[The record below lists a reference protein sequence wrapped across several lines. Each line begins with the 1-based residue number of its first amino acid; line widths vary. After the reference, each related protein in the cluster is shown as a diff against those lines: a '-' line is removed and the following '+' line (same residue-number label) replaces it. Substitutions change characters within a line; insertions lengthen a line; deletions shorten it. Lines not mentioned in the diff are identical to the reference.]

1 MPILRKRI
9 PCRSPAALAFAPALS
24 ALVTAAAWAA
34 SPDLATAKLTP
45 AQQLQHAD
53 ALSVAAKSPAVA
65 KALAAGKAAPAAP
78 GATAQAKALAVAAAS
93 STCTTRDSPAPANPA
108 SGPYVPA
115 KYNSAVPLAQRLAL
129 AKKAPPSA
137 KGPPNWAFVS
147 IPSKPAI
154 GQGKAPPQLAWP
166 QAAGPGAPK
175 VSPPPGE

>member
-1 MPILRKRI
+1 MGYKSRDLRRVVLL
-9 PCRSPAALAFAPALS
+9 AALSTALTNSSLASGAAPTPATLS
-24 ALVTAAAWAA
+24 A
-34 SPDLATAKLTP
+34 
-45 AQQLQHAD
+45 AQQAKHAD
-53 ALSVAAKSPAVA
+53 VLAIAAQRPAIN
-65 KALAAGKAAPAAP
+65 KALTNGKAAPAAP

>member
-1 MPILRKRI
+1 MPILRNGI
-9 PCRSPAALAFAPALS
+9 PYRSPAALAFAPVLS

-78 GATAQAKALAVAAAS
+78 GATAQAKAIAAAAVS
-93 STCTTRDSPAPANPA
+93 HTCTTQSVSTEANPA

-115 KYNSAVPLAQRLAL
+115 KYTSAVPLAQRLAL
-129 AKKAPPSA
+129 AKKSPPSA
-137 KGPPNWAFVS
+137 KGQVNWAFVS
-147 IPSKPAI
+147 LASKPAA
-154 GQGKAPPQLAWP
+154 GPGKGPPQLVWP
-166 QAAGPGAPK
+166 VAAGPGAPK
-175 VSPPPGE
+175 LSPPPSE